1 MTNEEKIL
9 ARLDELTEEV
19 REAKQ
24 AIRPYVELKQDL
36 EPLINSIVIES
47 ISRLSGLDKRVEL
60 EDVGDMV
67 GQMLSSS
74 KNLSEA
80 MKTLD
85 KVMEFKKD
93 FEPYSKDIFKE
104 LVNQLQTTLQGFEGE
119 NLQELLKQF
128 IVNMGNLAEGMKMLG
143 SLMEMKS
150 DAGALTGQAFNE
162 LVERLE
168 CLKRRGVFDAF
179 EQMIGVTER
188 VGLKMKEI
196 DFSTTEPVKGIF
208 GMMAALKRP
217 EVQEGLGV
225 LIELSTVMPALKQE
239 IPSQACASKVA

>member
-24 AIRPYVELKQDL
+24 AIRPYVELKHDL
-36 EPLINSIVIES
+36 EPLINSMVIES
-47 ISRLSGLDKRVEL
+47 ISRLSGLDKRVDL
-60 EDVGDMV
+60 EDVGDML

-74 KNLSEA
+74 KNLTEA

-85 KVMEFKKD
+85 KAMEFKKD
-93 FEPYSKDIFKE
+93 FEPYSKDLFKE

-128 IVNMGNLAEGMKMLG
+128 IVNMGNLADAMKMLG
-143 SLMEMKS
+143 SLMEMKN
-150 DAGALTGQAFNE
+150 DAGSLAGLAFND

-168 CLKRRGVFDAF
+168 CLKERGVFDAF
-179 EQMIGVTER
+179 EQVIGVTER

-196 DFSTTEPVKGIF
+196 DFSTTEPIRGIF

-225 LIELSTVMPALKQE
+225 LIELSTVMPALKQAA
-239 IPSQACASKVA
+239 PSQVCTSKIA

>member
-36 EPLINSIVIES
+36 EPLINSMVIET
-47 ISRLSGLDKRVEL
+47 ISRLNGLDKHVEL

-67 GQMLSSS
+67 GQTLSSS
-74 KNLSEA
+74 KNLTEA

-93 FEPYSKDIFKE
+93 FQPYSKDLFKE

-150 DAGALTGQAFNE
+150 DAGSLSGLAFNE

-168 CLKRRGVFDAF
+168 CLKQRGVFEAF

-239 IPSQACASKVA
+239 IPSRACAAKVA